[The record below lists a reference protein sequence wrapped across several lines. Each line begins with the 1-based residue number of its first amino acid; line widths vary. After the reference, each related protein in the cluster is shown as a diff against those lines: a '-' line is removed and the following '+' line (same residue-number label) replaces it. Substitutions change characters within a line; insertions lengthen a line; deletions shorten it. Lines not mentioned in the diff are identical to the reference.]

1 MTFRARVPCMHSD
14 LVTRVERSAN
24 SHPDRPGAFART
36 LDLLIV
42 DKPPVADESTV
53 EDEVAVA
60 AVRLAQLEKEKA
72 EQQAKNRARR
82 ARNKEKAK
90 LQALEDTIIKLS
102 EAMYHICSLLTLFRQ
117 PLRTV
122 DALSGQPEQMLPE
135 LVLPTA
141 EATLQMTQKLPDI
154 ATQWVKP
161 ILSARDERQLLEAAS
176 EALADNGSG
185 RGKGK
190 GRCGGR
196 GRGQS
201 PPHTPPRG

>member
-14 LVTRVERSAN
+14 LVTRVERAAN

-36 LDLLIV
+36 LDLLTV

-53 EDEVAVA
+53 EDEVTVQRAVMQK
-60 AVRLAQLEKEKA
+60 VKA

-122 DALSGQPEQMLPE
+122 DALSGQPEQVLPE

-176 EALADNGSG
+176 EALADHGSG

-196 GRGQS
+196 GRGQ
-201 PPHTPPRG
+201 

>member
-72 EQQAKNRARR
+72 EQQSKNRARR
-82 ARNKEKAK
+82 ARNKIKAK
-90 LQALEDTIIKLS
+90 HQAMLEDLDDTILKLS
-102 EAMYHICSLLTLFRQ
+102 EAMHHVTSLLTIFRQ
-117 PLRTV
+117 P
-122 DALSGQPEQMLPE
+122 
-135 LVLPTA
+135 LPTA
-141 EATLQMTQKLPDI
+141 EALSVQPELVMALPIAEFTLQMTMKLPEM
-154 ATQWVKP
+154 ATQWINP
-161 ILSARDERQLLEAAS
+161 TR
-176 EALADNGSG
+176 
-185 RGKGK
+185 
-190 GRCGGR
+190 
-196 GRGQS
+196 
-201 PPHTPPRG
+201 PT